1 MTNVKFSE
9 LGLVE
14 SAKKIKNKKIC
25 EFNLILKSDNSFDFN
40 QQISGNRIS
49 NFIKKNWGIEIDNKG
64 RTSYSNPCII
74 RIYREDNKRQLKQ
87 FLNNDYENNNYDLII
102 ASQAYRAASPV
113 KLKVSNVIGPLMRLL
128 NKSGRLLITHSLGG
142 ENVQKILKV
151 GFKDIEAF
159 PNQACLLYTSDAADE

>member
-49 NFIKKNWGIEIDNKG
+49 NFIKKNWALKLIAKEELH
-64 RTSYSNPCII
+64 I
-74 RIYREDNKRQLKQ
+74 RIHAL
-87 FLNNDYENNNYDLII
+87 
-102 ASQAYRAASPV
+102 
-113 KLKVSNVIGPLMRLL
+113 
-128 NKSGRLLITHSLGG
+128 
-142 ENVQKILKV
+142 
-151 GFKDIEAF
+151 
-159 PNQACLLYTSDAADE
+159 